1 MGINLTN
8 NPSSFLNI
16 LNDTNLDL
24 IISTN
29 QDHDIQD
36 ITCEP
41 NIPTFNEFI
50 TALCILFELL
60 ELK

>member
-8 NPSSFLNI
+8 NQSSFLNI

-29 QDHDIQD
+29 QDHDI
-36 ITCEP
+36 
-41 NIPTFNEFI
+41 PTFNEFI
-50 TALCILFELL
+50 TALCILSAIYPITD
-60 ELK
+60 